1 MVDYLHRCYALHGE
15 LQNYYYKDRSRRVAL
30 IEEQLKGVRSSKR
43 LSYEDLE
50 KIRNSEV
57 WNADDFG
64 YWPAP
69 SEIRQRLTSE
79 QWDFWNLPRNEDR
92 VVQQLLDIFRQVE
105 LVSVILRFV
114 VPEHYGIISPPVENV
129 LGIGPFADRAKKY
142 KRYLECIR
150 EIRDSRR
157 GLSTAAQV
165 DMALWVLQVG
175 VLEGLLKDFVA
186 ANDYEELRVQY
197 EQDRQ
202 LRAIRVGNLTRPL
215 FEDLSRKDLADALL
229 ESAWGDQGR
238 IDLAGQV
245 AGMEFER
252 YVRKIARLQRV
263 GEDASLRDMV
273 EAVRPPK
280 NEMPVSWRNAVR
292 TRNDAV
298 HSRHPSGN
306 AVRRLIDA
314 MDDAAEV
321 AGRC

>member
-1 MVDYLHRCYALHGE
+1 MVDYLHRCCALHGE
-15 LQNYYYKDRSRRVAL
+15 LQDHYYNRDRSRRLAL

-50 KIRNSEV
+50 KIRNWEV

-79 QWDFWNLPRNEDR
+79 EWDFWNLPRNEDR

-150 EIRDSRR
+150 EIRDSRP

-175 VLEGLLKDFVA
+175 VLEGLLKDFLSVD
-186 ANDYEELRVQY
+186 DYEELRLGF
-197 EQDRQ
+197 ERDRH

-229 ESAWGDQGR
+229 E
-238 IDLAGQV
+238 
-245 AGMEFER
+245 ER
-252 YVRKIARLQRV
+252 
-263 GEDASLRDMV
+263 GGWPGTN
-273 EAVRPPK
+273 RPC
-280 NEMPVSWRNAVR
+280 R
-292 TRNDAV
+292 
-298 HSRHPSGN
+298 PSGWN
-306 AVRRLIDA
+306 RV
-314 MDDAAEV
+314 
-321 AGRC
+321 